1 MRIEVRLFA
10 VARELAGA
18 DTISVELPPESTVAA
33 LRTAIAREY
42 PQLAPVLPQVLFAV
56 GSEYAHDD
64 TILAANAEVAC
75 IPPVSG
81 G

>member
-1 MRIEVRLFA
+1 MKLEVRLFA

-18 DTISVELPPESTVAA
+18 DSISVELPQESTVAA
-33 LRTAIAREY
+33 LRTAIARDF
-42 PQLAPVLPQVLFAV
+42 PQLAPLLPQVLFAV
-56 GSEYAHDD
+56 GSEYARDH
-64 TILAANAEVAC
+64 TVLAADADVAC